1 MVSLPGKNERK
12 TQMNTNLKTL
22 ALALVAGLILTV
34 SADESAC
41 APKESDPAS
50 VVETA
55 TAPVAETPVA
65 TAASESAPAEKK
77 AKRRRTRCAKKDKA
91 AAPANGKQ
99 KTPRRRRARKMDS
112 AEMPVTGMLDS
123 AE

>member
-1 MVSLPGKNERK
+1 MK
-12 TQMNTNLKTL
+12 TNLKTL
-22 ALALVAGLILTV
+22 ALALVAGFALIAC
-34 SADESAC
+34 ADESAC
-41 APKESDPAS
+41 APKANDPAPA
-50 VVETA
+50 VEPA
-55 TAPVAETPVA
+55 TAPVAAPPAA

-77 AKRRRTRCAKKDKA
+77 AKRRRTRCAKKDKT

-112 AEMPVTGMLDS
+112 AEIPVTGMLDS

>member
-1 MVSLPGKNERK
+1 
-12 TQMNTNLKTL
+12 MNTNLKTL
-22 ALALVAGLILTV
+22 ALALVAGLILTAC
-34 SADESAC
+34 ADEPAC
-41 APKESDPAS
+41 MSQAN
-50 VVETA
+50 
-55 TAPVAETPVA
+55 APVPAGETPAAPAAETPVA

-99 KTPRRRRARKMDS
+99 KAPRRRRARKMDS
-112 AEMPVTGMLDS
+112 AELPVTGMLDS